1 MSSHMTQ
8 RSRAECLVTLKM
20 SHQRSIWGQN
30 LFQGILFGDDDS
42 TVREHSMSA
51 ADLSNFK
58 SALRTK
64 MNDSLLKRINDVEG
78 MDVLIYY
85 FTGDAQLETFH
96 KSKQFCCLLCMHT
109 GFNFLSSSEFGGASH
124 VTHMHVISILIQ
136 PNFSPKSM
144 LTWIQIVRNGPKAKF
159 RIVWCHVIIYFE

>member
-1 MSSHMTQ
+1 MSSHLTQ

-20 SHQRSIWGQN
+20 SHQRSIRGQN

-78 MDVLIYY
+78 MDVLIPSLFYRGC
-85 FTGDAQLETFH
+85 TIRAVSQKRAD
-96 KSKQFCCLLCMHT
+96 LLFPMHAR
-109 GFNFLSSSEFGGASH
+109 G
-124 VTHMHVISILIQ
+124 V
-136 PNFSPKSM
+136 
-144 LTWIQIVRNGPKAKF
+144 
-159 RIVWCHVIIYFE
+159 

>member
-1 MSSHMTQ
+1 M
-8 RSRAECLVTLKM
+8 TLKM
-20 SHQRSIWGQN
+20 SHQRSIRGQN

-78 MDVLIYY
+78 MD
-85 FTGDAQLETFH
+85 F
-96 KSKQFCCLLCMHT
+96 
-109 GFNFLSSSEFGGASH
+109 
-124 VTHMHVISILIQ
+124 SILAYFIG
-136 PNFSPKSM
+136 
-144 LTWIQIVRNGPKAKF
+144 VREAKHLN
-159 RIVWCHVIIYFE
+159 HVARQRCTLAAKV

>member
-1 MSSHMTQ
+1 MLFWLISKRNSSVWRSALTSIISFCPMFLSLTLPRRYLPLFSGATKTVIRAAPTAWKCSIYNLETRSILPDHRSCQTTGKSSHLTQ
-8 RSRAECLVTLKM
+8 RSRAECLVALVM
-20 SHQRSIWGQN
+20 SHQRSIRGQK

-78 MDVLIYY
+78 IDI
-85 FTGDAQLETFH
+85 
-96 KSKQFCCLLCMHT
+96 LL
-109 GFNFLSSSEFGGASH
+109 FSLFL
-124 VTHMHVISILIQ
+124 
-136 PNFSPKSM
+136 
-144 LTWIQIVRNGPKAKF
+144 
-159 RIVWCHVIIYFE
+159 